1 MVFEGVGDEMVNEVR
16 VGTANGGK
24 CFWERTF
31 AGEAGERIGLEKID
45 AIAGDDEIGAGV
57 LRQLERFMRESGDSF
72 DLFLFFARKTA
83 WTNLLRHAVVLDVI
97 IEK

>member
-31 AGEAGERIGLEKID
+31 AGEVRKRIGLEKID
-45 AIAGDDEIGAGV
+45 AVARNNEIGAGV
-57 LRQLERFMRESGDSF
+57 LRQLKCFVSESGD
-72 DLFLFFARKTA
+72 LFNLFFLASGKAAGTEM
-83 WTNLLRHAVVLDVI
+83 LCLVP
-97 IEK
+97 